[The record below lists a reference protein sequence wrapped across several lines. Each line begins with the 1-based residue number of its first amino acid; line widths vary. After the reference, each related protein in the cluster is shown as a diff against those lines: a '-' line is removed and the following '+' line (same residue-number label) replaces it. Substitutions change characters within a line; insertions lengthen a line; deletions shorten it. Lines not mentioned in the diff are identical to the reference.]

1 MATQR
6 HLRAMN
12 RALKATGAD
21 RDPIYAPF
29 VELARDLAR
38 QMDSCAGSASTRN
51 LAAYRAVL
59 KELGRIGPQA
69 APTANASN
77 VTPPAEMDRLRAFR
91 ETHLRGD

>member
-38 QMDSCAGSASTRN
+38 QMDSSAGTASTRN

-59 KELGRIGPQA
+59 KELGRIRPQPA
-69 APTANASN
+69 PAPTPANVS
-77 VTPPAEMDRLRAFR
+77 PPAEMDRLRAFR
-91 ETHLRGD
+91 EAHL